1 MRKLW
6 GRLNSIN
13 VQKVVWCLAEL
24 GLDYERVDAGG
35 AFGIVGTPEF
45 RRLNPNRLVPVL
57 EDEGLVL
64 WESNAIVRF
73 LAARYG
79 AGTLWPE
86 EPGARALADR
96 WMDWQATQFT
106 PATGPAFLG
115 LVRTEPA
122 QRDAAAIAQSLA
134 RGEAGAALLDE
145 HLAGSRFLGGET
157 FTMGDICVGCA
168 AHRWLNLPGERQ
180 PRPSLERWY
189 AAIRARPA
197 AAAVLTLPLS

>member
-13 VQKVVWCLAEL
+13 VQKVVWCLAAL
-24 GLDYERVDAGG
+24 GLDHERVDAGG
-35 AFGIVGTPEF
+35 AFGVVGTPEF
-45 RRLNPNRLVPVL
+45 GRLNPNRLVPVL
-57 EDEGLVL
+57 EEDGLVL
-64 WESNAIVRF
+64 WESNAIVRY

-86 EPGARALADR
+86 DPGRRALCDR

-106 PATGPAFLG
+106 PIFGPAFMG

-122 QRDAAAIAQSLA
+122 RRDMAAISQSVAKGEECAAILDAHLAAA
-134 RGEAGAALLDE
+134 
-145 HLAGSRFLGGET
+145 RFVGGDG

-168 AHRWLNLPGERQ
+168 AHRWLNLPCERR
-180 PRPSLERWY
+180 PRPHLERWY
-189 AAIRARPA
+189 AAIRDRPA
-197 AAAVLTLPLS
+197 AASVLTLPLS